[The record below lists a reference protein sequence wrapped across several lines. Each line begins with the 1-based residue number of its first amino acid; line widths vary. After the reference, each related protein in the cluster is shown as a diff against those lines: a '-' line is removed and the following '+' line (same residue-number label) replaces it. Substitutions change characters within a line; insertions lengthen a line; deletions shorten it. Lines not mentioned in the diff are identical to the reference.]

1 MTKQRGQKNN
11 RTKKTGEKTNKTE
24 NKQDRKQ
31 KGQKTNRM
39 CLLTSLYIHPL
50 AGLAGDTLPL
60 HGTTASAAASE
71 TLVQLV
77 VAKGVAHHLAITI
90 SITVTITIVDNLMGL
105 PSASGEAPSKSK
117 VLCI

>member
-1 MTKQRGQKNN
+1 MSGKTKKTN
-11 RTKKTGEKTNKTE
+11 RTKNKQFK

-31 KGQKTNRM
+31 TGQKTNRL

-60 HGTTASAAASE
+60 HRTTASAAASE

-90 SITVTITIVDNLMGL
+90 SITIAISLTMTRD
-105 PSASGEAPSKSK
+105 
-117 VLCI
+117 

>member
-1 MTKQRGQKNN
+1 MSGKTKKSN
-11 RTKKTGEKTNKTE
+11 RTKSKQFK

-31 KGQKTNRM
+31 TGQETNNTKKTYPRL

-60 HGTTASAAASE
+60 HRTTASAAASE

-90 SITVTITIVDNLMGL
+90 SITIAISLTMTRD
-105 PSASGEAPSKSK
+105 
-117 VLCI
+117 